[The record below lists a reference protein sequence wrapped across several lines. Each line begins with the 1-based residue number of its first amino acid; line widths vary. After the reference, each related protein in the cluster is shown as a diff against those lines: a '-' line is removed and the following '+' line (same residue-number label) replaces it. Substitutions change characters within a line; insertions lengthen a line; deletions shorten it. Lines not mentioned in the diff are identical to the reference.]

1 VRLSRRITR
10 SSRLLISTGG
20 FHRGTAMTPPR
31 AHARAEKAITRR
43 PSVSIAVSQTAEM
56 IVLSNR
62 SAL

>member
-1 VRLSRRITR
+1 
-10 SSRLLISTGG
+10 
-20 FHRGTAMTPPR
+20 MTPPR